1 MAIFRNCLPFWSKEC
16 HPMYQICKTFSCWS
30 LNCSFSLLFRC
41 LDKLNGYCIKWS
53 LIVNIAKTKI
63 IVFNKSG
70 KVLKDTIYYDNDVLV
85 NSNEHNYLGV
95 IFNPPCSFSSAI
107 DHLCRKARKAIFRI
121 RIMFFFSDKMNISYF
136 HWCFETSNMILVSCH

>member
-1 MAIFRNCLPFWSKEC
+1 
-16 HPMYQICKTFSCWS
+16 MYKICKTFSCWS

-53 LIVNIAKTKI
+53 LTVNIAKTKI

-85 NSNEHNYLGV
+85 NSNQHKYLGV
-95 IFNPPCSFSSAI
+95 ICNPSGSFSSAI

-121 RIMFFFSDKMNISYF
+121 RKKKYSDKMNISYF